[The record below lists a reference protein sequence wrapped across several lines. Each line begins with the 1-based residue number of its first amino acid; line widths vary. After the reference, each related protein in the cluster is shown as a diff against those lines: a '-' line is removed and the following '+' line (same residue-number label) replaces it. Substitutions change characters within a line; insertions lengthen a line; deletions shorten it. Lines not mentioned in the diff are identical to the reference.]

1 MTFGCHNFS
10 RSTTKRMRKACAL
23 KRPHTSNRKVIE
35 LNYPRL
41 HNNSTILFSVD
52 VVAVVAFVVDQV
64 TWKYHC
70 VLFQVI
76 LIDYMLHSYTSIL
89 FYVTFCCCCC
99 CCVTFGWLHCG
110 CPPPQPSS
118 PARSLSLLAFSMDPP
133 KCSIFASLYCFRDDF
148 VGSAASTWCTYTHT
162 L

>member
-1 MTFGCHNFS
+1 
-10 RSTTKRMRKACAL
+10 MRKACPL
-23 KRPHTSNRKVIE
+23 KRPHTSKRKVIE

-41 HNNSTILFSVD
+41 HNNSTDFYFHFFGWCCCWCC
-52 VVAVVAFVVDQV
+52 FVVDQLS
-64 TWKYHC
+64 WKYHC

-89 FYVTFCCCCC
+89 VYVTFYCCCC

-118 PARSLSLLAFSMDPP
+118 PARSLSLFAFSMDPP
-133 KCSIFASLYCFRDDF
+133 KCSIFASLYCIFEMILLGALQVRD
-148 VGSAASTWCTYTHT
+148 ART
-162 L
+162 LTFYNPRRQ